1 MVERENTKSS
11 GAAPPHGTRGAR
23 AVAKPASEAA
33 KPASEAAKP
42 PTSNGANLPASGAAK
57 SPAARLATK
66 QAASGVAVRPAVAP
80 PPPAPA
86 APQAPATQ
94 PLNLTAIV
102 GSLSAFAADTGRGD
116 LAKRL
121 EQTRARLLDPD
132 VRVIV
137 VGEFKQGKSKLIN
150 ALVNAP
156 ICPVDDDVATSVP
169 TSVGYGDPSS
179 AFVLVRPEE
188 AGQQDSQAVERRP
201 VALDSLSDYVS
212 ERGNPGN
219 EKRIVSAEVLLPR
232 EILRGGLK
240 LVDSPG
246 VGGLDSSNAVAT
258 LSALSS
264 AHAVLL
270 VSDASQEYTEP
281 EVQFLK
287 HAMRVSPNVAA
298 VLAKTDLY
306 PAWRQIEQIDR
317 GHLLD
322 AGDVP
327 IFSVSSDLRLLAA
340 EMQDRALND
349 ESGFPALV
357 AHLRREVLGRAELIH
372 ERSAV
377 HDLVSVTEQLTMSLR
392 SELNAILNPQDTP
405 RMIAE
410 LEEARAR
417 ADEFRSRSARWQVT
431 LTDGIADLIAD
442 MEHDLR
448 DRLRKVQRE
457 AEISIDDGDPGPI
470 WEQITEW
477 LDQRVAAAVSETFV
491 WTDERSRWLS
501 EEVAQLFSDGEAE
514 LPAIYVGDT
523 QGVLDPVE
531 GLSGLDA
538 GRMGAG
544 EKIYIGVRG
553 SYGGVLMVGLATGL
567 IGLSLINPLSL
578 LAGVL
583 VGRRAYREDMNSRLS
598 RRQHEAKVLVRRY
611 IDEVIFQVGKQL
623 KDRLRLVQRS
633 ARDHFGSMAEEL
645 HRSLTEALNVSKE
658 AAGTFQSS
666 REERVKQL
674 KSQLQ
679 KLEALNKELPQLE
692 PLRPEAARR

>member
-1 MVERENTKSS
+1 VIERENTTSS
-11 GAAPPHGTRGAR
+11 GAAAPPAAR
-23 AVAKPASEAA
+23 PPASEV
-33 KPASEAAKP
+33 E
-42 PTSNGANLPASGAAK
+42 
-57 SPAARLATK
+57 
-66 QAASGVAVRPAVAP
+66 VRPAVA
-80 PPPAPA
+80 APA
-86 APQAPATQ
+86 APSHD
-94 PLNLTAIV
+94 LTGIV
-102 GSLSAFAADTGRGD
+102 GSLSAFAAETGRAD

-156 ICPVDDDVATSVP
+156 VCPVDDDIATSVP

-179 AFVLVRPEE
+179 AFVLVRPDES
-188 AGQQDSQAVERRP
+188 APSGQEIERRP
-201 VALDSLSDYVS
+201 VALDSLTDYVS

-298 VLAKTDLY
+298 VIAKTDLY
-306 PAWRQIEQIDR
+306 PEWRQIEQIDR
-317 GHLLD
+317 HHLLE

-340 EMQDRALND
+340 ELQDRALND

-457 AEISIDDGDPGPI
+457 AEISIDEGDPGPI

-501 EEVAQLFSDGEAE
+501 EEVAQLFSDGESE

-538 GRMGAG
+538 GRLGAG

-645 HRSLTEALNVSKE
+645 HRSLTEALNASKQ
-658 AAGTFQSS
+658 AAGSFQTS
-666 REERVKQL
+666 RNERVAQL
-674 KSQLQ
+674 QSQLQ

>member
-1 MVERENTKSS
+1 MPETGSIKEFAVVEREKTPTVDAQPARKAQGTAAARVTPDDPPGGDVTPASTGQPVS
-11 GAAPPHGTRGAR
+11 GAPD
-23 AVAKPASEAA
+23 
-33 KPASEAAKP
+33 
-42 PTSNGANLPASGAAK
+42 
-57 SPAARLATK
+57 
-66 QAASGVAVRPAVAP
+66 
-80 PPPAPA
+80 
-86 APQAPATQ
+86 
-94 PLNLTAIV
+94 LTALV
-102 GSLSAFAADTGRGD
+102 GSLGAFAADTGRAD
-116 LAKRL
+116 LAARL

-156 ICPVDDDVATSVP
+156 ACPVDDDIATSVP
-169 TSVGYGDPSS
+169 TSVGYAEEPS
-179 AFVLVRPEE
+179 AWVVTNIED
-188 AGQQDSQAVERRP
+188 AGQPSGATVERRQVP
-201 VALDSLSDYVS
+201 LEDLSEYVS

-219 EKRIVSAEVLLPR
+219 ERRIVSAEVLLPR
-232 EILRGGLK
+232 DILKGGLK

-246 VGGLDSSNAVAT
+246 VGGLDSSNALAT

-287 HAMRVSPNVAA
+287 HAMRISPNVAA

-306 PAWRQIEQIDR
+306 PEWRQIEQIDR
-317 GHLLD
+317 GHLSD

-327 IFSVSSDLRLLAA
+327 MFSVSSDLRLLAA
-340 EMQDRALND
+340 ELQDRGLND

-357 AHLRREVLGRAELIH
+357 VHLRREVLGRAELLH

-377 HDLVSVTEQLTMSLR
+377 HDLLSVAEQITVSLR
-392 SELNAILNPQDTP
+392 SELNALQNPQDTP

-410 LEEARAR
+410 LEEAKAR
-417 ADEFRSRSARWQVT
+417 ADEFRGRSARWQVT

-457 AEISIDDGDPGPI
+457 AETSIDEGDPGPI
-470 WEQITEW
+470 WDQITEW
-477 LDQRVAAAVSETFV
+477 LDQRVAGAVSETFV

-501 EEVAQLFSDGEAE
+501 EEVAQLFSDGESE
-514 LPAIYVGDT
+514 LPSIYVGDT

-531 GLSGLDA
+531 QVQGLDS
-538 GRMGAG
+538 GRLGAG

-567 IGLSLINPLSL
+567 IGMALINPLSL

-583 VGRRAYREDMNSRLS
+583 VGRRAYREDMNARLS
-598 RRQHEAKVLVRRY
+598 RRQHEAKQHVRRY
-611 IDEVIFQVGKQL
+611 IDEVVFQVGKQL

-645 HRSLTEALNVSKE
+645 HRSLSDALSVSKQ
-658 AAGTFQSS
+658 AAGTYSAQ
-666 REERVKQL
+666 REQRVAEL
-674 KSQLQ
+674 VAQLQ
-679 KLEALNKELPQLE
+679 RLEKLHKEMPALPPMRQKA
-692 PLRPEAARR
+692 LRR

>member
-1 MVERENTKSS
+1 VVERERKTSSENGTGVAKRPPIDPSQMIAVVQNVGRLAASS
-11 GAAPPHGTRGAR
+11 GR
-23 AVAKPASEAA
+23 
-33 KPASEAAKP
+33 
-42 PTSNGANLPASGAAK
+42 
-57 SPAARLATK
+57 
-66 QAASGVAVRPAVAP
+66 
-80 PPPAPA
+80 
-86 APQAPATQ
+86 
-94 PLNLTAIV
+94 
-102 GSLSAFAADTGRGD
+102 DD

-121 EQTRARLLDPD
+121 EHTRARLLDPD

-156 ICPVDDDVATSVP
+156 ACPVDDDIATSVT
-169 TSVGYGDPSS
+169 TSVGYAEDAS
-179 AFVLVRPEE
+179 AWVLV
-188 AGQQDSQAVERRP
+188 QQDDEAKGASGAAIERRQVP
-201 VALDSLSDYVS
+201 LEGLAEYVS

-219 EKRIVSAEVLLPR
+219 ERRIVSAEVLLPR
-232 EILRGGLK
+232 EILKGGLK

-246 VGGLDSSNAVAT
+246 VGGLDSTNALAT

-287 HAMRVSPNVAA
+287 HAMRISPNVAA

-306 PAWRQIEQIDR
+306 PQWRQIEQIDR
-317 GHLLD
+317 GHLRD

-340 EMQDRALND
+340 EMQDRELNN
-349 ESGFPALV
+349 ESGFPSLV

-372 ERSAV
+372 ERSAI
-377 HDLVSVTEQLTMSLR
+377 HDLDSVVEQLTISLR
-392 SELNAILNPQDTP
+392 TELNTILHPEDTP

-410 LEEARAR
+410 LEEAKAR
-417 ADEFRSRSARWQVT
+417 ADEFRGRSARWQVT

-448 DRLRKVQRE
+448 DRLRRVQRE
-457 AEISIDDGDPGPI
+457 AEASITEGDPGPI
-470 WEQITEW
+470 WDQITEW
-477 LDQRVAAAVSETFV
+477 IEQRVTAAVSETFV

-501 EEVAQLFSDGEAE
+501 EEVAELFIEGQDG
-514 LPAIYVGDT
+514 LPSIDVGDT
-523 QGVLDPVE
+523 HGVLDPVE
-531 GLSGLDA
+531 PMAGLDS
-538 GRMGAG
+538 GRLGAG

-583 VGRRAYREDMNSRLS
+583 VGRRAYREDMSSRLS
-598 RRQHEAKVLVRRY
+598 RREVEAKNLVRRY
-611 IDEVIFQVGKQL
+611 IDEVTFQVGKQL
-623 KDRLRLVQRS
+623 RDRLRLVQRV

-645 HRSLTEALNVSKE
+645 HRSLSEALSTAKQAAGSFTSSRDERVTELQTQLAQLEKLRDQMPTLPPMTRTEAI
-658 AAGTFQSS
+658 
-666 REERVKQL
+666 
-674 KSQLQ
+674 
-679 KLEALNKELPQLE
+679 
-692 PLRPEAARR
+692 AR

>member
-1 MVERENTKSS
+1 MPETGSTEEFAVAERET
-11 GAAPPHGTRGAR
+11 T
-23 AVAKPASEAA
+23 
-33 KPASEAAKP
+33 
-42 PTSNGANLPASGAAK
+42 PTSHDM
-57 SPAARLATK
+57 
-66 QAASGVAVRPAVAP
+66 
-80 PPPAPA
+80 
-86 APQAPATQ
+86 
-94 PLNLTAIV
+94 TALV
-102 GSLSAFAADTGRGD
+102 GSLSTFAAETGRTD

-121 EQTRARLLDPD
+121 DQTRARLLDPD

-156 ICPVDDDVATSVP
+156 ACPVDDDIATSVP
-169 TSVGYGDPSS
+169 TSVGYADEASAWIMVREENASSPSS
-179 AFVLVRPEE
+179 ET
-188 AGQQDSQAVERRP
+188 AVERREVP
-201 VALDSLSDYVS
+201 ISELSDYVS

-219 EKRIVSAEVLLPR
+219 ERQIVSAEVLLPR
-232 EILRGGLK
+232 EILKGGLK

-246 VGGLDSSNAVAT
+246 VGGLDSSNALAT

-287 HAMRVSPNVAA
+287 HAMRISPNVAA

-306 PAWRQIEQIDR
+306 PEWRQIEQLDR
-317 GHLLD
+317 GHLLE

-327 IFSVSSDLRLLAA
+327 MFSVSSDLRLLAA
-340 EMQDRALND
+340 ELQDRALND

-377 HDLVSVTEQLTMSLR
+377 HDLVSVVEQLTVSLR
-392 SELNAILNPQDTP
+392 SELNAILHPEDTP
-405 RMIAE
+405 RMIAQ
-410 LEEARAR
+410 LEEAKAR
-417 ADEFRSRSARWQVT
+417 ADEFRGRSARWQVT

-457 AEISIDDGDPGPI
+457 AEVSIDEGDPGPI
-470 WEQITEW
+470 WDQITEW
-477 LDQRVAAAVSETFV
+477 LDQRVAGAVSETFV

-501 EEVAQLFSDGEAE
+501 EEVAQLFSEGESE
-514 LPAIYVGDT
+514 LPAIDVGDT
-523 QGVLDPVE
+523 QGVMDPVE
-531 GLSGLDA
+531 QLSGLDS
-538 GRMGAG
+538 GRLGAG

-567 IGLSLINPLSL
+567 IGMSLINPLSL

-583 VGRRAYREDMNSRLS
+583 VGRRAYREDMNNRLS
-598 RRQHEAKVLVRRY
+598 RRQHEAKLLVRRY
-611 IDEVIFQVGKQL
+611 IDEVVFQVGKQL

-645 HRSLTEALNVSKE
+645 HRSLSEALSASKQ
-658 AAGTFQSS
+658 AAGSYTSQRDQRVAQLQS
-666 REERVKQL
+666 QL
-674 KSQLQ
+674 KRLESIQ
-679 KLEALNKELPQLE
+679 KEMPALPPMRQKAVQ
-692 PLRPEAARR
+692 R